1 MIKRFYEK
9 HRDMIPYAVFGVLTT
24 LVNIA
29 AYWALAHPL
38 GMAAVPSDVIAWA
51 LAVLFAY
58 VTNRKWVFHSEAATG
73 REILKE
79 GASFYLCRLAT
90 GALDWGSIFLL
101 VDVLHWND
109 MIVKIAVNIVVI
121 LLNYAASRVIV
132 FRKRRNG
139 VK

>member
-29 AYWALAHPL
+29 SYWVLAHPL
-38 GMAAVPSDVIAWA
+38 GMAAVPSDVIAWV

-58 VTNRKWVFHSEAATG
+58 VTNRKWVFHSEAATR
-73 REILKE
+73 REIIKE
-79 GASFYLCRLAT
+79 CASFYLCRLAT
-90 GALDWGSIFLL
+90 GVLDWGSIFVL

-109 MIVKIAVNIVVI
+109 MLVKIAVNIAVI

-139 VK
+139 